1 MTTGLYMLR
10 ALQLGLTLSDLDRIE
25 YGMVLDVITE
35 SGNDNCE
42 YNDIATQADFDKF

>member
-10 ALQLGLTLSDLDRIE
+10 ALQCGLALSDLDDVE
-25 YGMVLDVITE
+25 YGMVLDIITE

-42 YNDIATQADFDKF
+42 YDEIATQADFDKF